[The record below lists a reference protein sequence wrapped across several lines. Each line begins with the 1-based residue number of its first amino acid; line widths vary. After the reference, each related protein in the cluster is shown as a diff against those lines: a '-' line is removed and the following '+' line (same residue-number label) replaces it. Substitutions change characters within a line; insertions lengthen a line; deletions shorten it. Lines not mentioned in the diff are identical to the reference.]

1 MNVRPSLHDKPP
13 AAQGLR
19 QSMAWIHAWL
29 GLLAGWILFAMFLTG
44 TASYFRPEITR
55 WMQPE
60 LRSAWVPAEQAAQ
73 AAIGHLQ
80 ATSPDALQWFIY
92 LPDDRT
98 AVTRVFV
105 RAKPDPAR
113 PAPRRPELKLDPATG
128 QPLAAR
134 DTRGGEHFYR
144 FHFQLQIPHPW
155 GRWLAG
161 VCAIFMLA
169 AIISGVITHKRIF
182 VDFFTLRWSKGQRS
196 WLDAHN
202 ASAVLALPY
211 HAMITY
217 TGLITLVAMYM
228 PWPVKA
234 NFDKPDDFTAA
245 AYGAPAEGKASGRR
259 APLQPVSPMIEAAT
273 RAWASDR
280 PRTIVVR
287 NPGDAAATVTV
298 LRGTAARLDARPD
311 SITFSGTTGQEL
323 SRSPS
328 PGPAVATAGA
338 MLGLHLGHFA
348 SPALRWIY
356 FFLGLTGAAMVGTG
370 LVLWVVKRRKPNA
383 APFFGLWLVER
394 LNIGAIACLPTGMAA
409 FLLAN
414 RLIPADFPDRAKLE
428 VSAMFWVWFGLAA
441 ASLLRPARRAWTET
455 LGLAAITFAAVPV
468 VNAATTDRGLIPS
481 LRAGDWLFV
490 GFDIAMLVI
499 AALCWLAA
507 LKTSRK
513 SQPRPAPLG
522 RAPTAAISR
531 PTPVRE
537 NADAL

>member
-1 MNVRPSLHDKPP
+1 
-13 AAQGLR
+13 
-19 QSMAWIHAWL
+19 
-29 GLLAGWILFAMFLTG
+29 
-44 TASYFRPEITR
+44 
-55 WMQPE
+55 
-60 LRSAWVPAEQAAQ
+60 
-73 AAIGHLQ
+73 
-80 ATSPDALQWFIY
+80 
-92 LPDDRT
+92 
-98 AVTRVFV
+98 
-105 RAKPDPAR
+105 
-113 PAPRRPELKLDPATG
+113 
-128 QPLAAR
+128 
-134 DTRGGEHFYR
+134 
-144 FHFQLQIPHPW
+144 
-155 GRWLAG
+155 
-161 VCAIFMLA
+161 
-169 AIISGVITHKRIF
+169 
-182 VDFFTLRWSKGQRS
+182 
-196 WLDAHN
+196 
-202 ASAVLALPY
+202 
-211 HAMITY
+211 MITY

-245 AYGAPAEGKASGRR
+245 AYGAPAEGKVSGRP
-259 APLQPVSPMIEAAT
+259 APLKPVGPMIQAAART
-273 RAWASDR
+273 WAGDR

-311 SITFSGTTGQEL
+311 SITFSGATGQEL
-323 SRSPS
+323 SRSPP
-328 PGPAVATAGA
+328 PGPAVATAGV

-370 LVLWVVKRRKPNA
+370 LILWVVKRRKPNA

-394 LNIGAIACLPTGMAA
+394 LNIGAIACLPTGMAT

-441 ASLLRPARRAWTET
+441 VSLLRPARRAWTET

-490 GFDIAMLVI
+490 GFDVAMLAI
-499 AALCWLAA
+499 AALCGFAA
-507 LKTSRK
+507 LKASRK
-513 SQPRPAPLG
+513 PQLRRPAPT
-522 RAPTAAISR
+522 RAPAAI
-531 PTPVRE
+531 PAPALVRE

>member
-1 MNVRPSLHDKPP
+1 
-13 AAQGLR
+13 
-19 QSMAWIHAWL
+19 MAWIHGWL
-29 GLLAGWILFAMFLTG
+29 GLLAGWTLFAMFLTG

-60 LRSAWVPAEQAAQ
+60 LRSLTVPADQAAQ
-73 AAIGHLQ
+73 AAIGYLQ
-80 ATSPDALQWFIY
+80 ATSPDDLQWFIY

-98 AVTRVFV
+98 AVTRVLA
-105 RAKPDPAR
+105 RAKPDPAK
-113 PAPRRPELKLDPATG
+113 PAVRRPELKLDPATG

-161 VCAIFMLA
+161 LCAIFMLA

-182 VDFFTLRWSKGQRS
+182 VDFFTLRWRKGQRS

-202 ASAVLALPY
+202 ASAVLALPF

-245 AYGAPAEGKASGRR
+245 AYGAPAEAKASGQP
-259 APLQPVSPMIEAAT
+259 APLQPVGPMIEAAA
-273 RAWASDR
+273 RAWGDDR

-298 LRGTAARLDARPD
+298 LRSTAARLTARPD
-311 SITFSGTTGQEL
+311 SITFSGVTGQPL
-323 SRSPS
+323 SKSPS
-328 PGPAVATAGA
+328 PGPAVATAGV

-348 SPALRWIY
+348 SPGLRWIY
-356 FFLGLTGAAMVGTG
+356 FLLGLTGAAMVGTG

-383 APFFGLWLVER
+383 APFFGLRLVER

-414 RLIPADFPDRAKLE
+414 RLIPADLPDRAKLE

-441 ASLLRPARRAWTET
+441 ISLLRPARRAWTET
-455 LGLAAITFAAVPV
+455 LGLAAVTFAAIPV
-468 VNAATTDRGLIPS
+468 VNAATTERGLIPS
-481 LRAGDWLFV
+481 LHAGDWLFV
-490 GFDIAMLVI
+490 GFDIAMLAI
-499 AALCWLAA
+499 AALCGFAA
-507 LKTSRK
+507 RKASRK
-513 SQPRPAPLG
+513 PQRRRFAP
-522 RAPTAAISR
+522 AISE
-531 PTPVRE
+531 PTSVRE
-537 NADAL
+537 NVDAL

>member
-1 MNVRPSLHDKPP
+1 MR
-13 AAQGLR
+13 GLR

-60 LRSAWVPAEQAAQ
+60 LRSVAVPADQAAR
-73 AAIGHLQ
+73 AAVGYLQ
-80 ATSPDALQWFIY
+80 ATAPDALQWSIY

-105 RAKPDPAR
+105 RAKPDPTK

-128 QPLAAR
+128 QPLKAR

-182 VDFFTLRWSKGQRS
+182 VDFFTLRWGKGQRS

-202 ASAVLALPY
+202 ASAVLALPF

-245 AYGAPAEGKASGRR
+245 AYGAPAEGKASGRP
-259 APLQPVSPMIEAAT
+259 APLQPVGPMIEAAART
-273 RAWASDR
+273 WAGDR

-311 SITFSGTTGQEL
+311 SITFSSATGQEL
-323 SRSPS
+323 SRSPP
-328 PGPAVATAGA
+328 PGPAVATAGV

-348 SPALRWIY
+348 SPALRWVY

-383 APFFGLWLVER
+383 APFLGLMLVER

-414 RLIPADFPDRAKLE
+414 RLIPADLPHRADLE
-428 VSAMFWVWFGLAA
+428 VSAMFWVWFGLAV
-441 ASLLRPARRAWTET
+441 ASLLRPARQAWTES
-455 LGLAAITFAAVPV
+455 LGLAAIAFAAVPV

-481 LRAGDWLFV
+481 LRTGDWLFV

-499 AALCWLAA
+499 AALCGFAS
-507 LKTSRK
+507 LKASRK
-513 SQPRPAPLG
+513 PQPRRPAPA
-522 RAPTAAISR
+522 RAPTPALAPAIPQSAS
-531 PTPVRE
+531 VSE

>member
-1 MNVRPSLHDKPP
+1 
-13 AAQGLR
+13 
-19 QSMAWIHAWL
+19 MAWIHAWL

-60 LRSAWVPAEQAAQ
+60 LRSVTVPADQAAR
-73 AAIGHLQ
+73 AAVSYLQ
-80 ATSPDALQWFIY
+80 ATAPDALQWFIY

-98 AVTRVFV
+98 AVTRVFI
-105 RAKPDPAR
+105 RAKPDPAK
-113 PAPRRPELKLDPATG
+113 PTPRRPELKLDPATG
-128 QPLAAR
+128 LPLAAR

-211 HAMITY
+211 HAMISY

-245 AYGAPAEGKASGRR
+245 AYGAPAEARASGRP
-259 APLQPVSPMIEAAT
+259 APLQPVGSMIETAV
-273 RAWASDR
+273 RAWAGDR

-287 NPGDAAATVTV
+287 HPGDAAATVTV
-298 LRGTAARLDARPD
+298 LRSAAARLDARPD
-311 SITFSGTTGQEL
+311 SITFSGATGQEL

-328 PGPAVATAGA
+328 AGPAVATAGV

-370 LVLWVVKRRKPNA
+370 LALWIVKRRKPNA
-383 APFFGLWLVER
+383 DPFFGLRLVER

-414 RLIPADFPDRAKLE
+414 RLIPAGLPKRADLE
-428 VSAMFWVWFGLAA
+428 VSAMFWVWFGVATL
-441 ASLLRPARRAWTET
+441 SLLRPARRAWTET
-455 LGLAAITFAAVPV
+455 LALAATTFAALPI
-468 VNAATTDRGLIPS
+468 VNAVTTDRGLLPS

-507 LKTSRK
+507 LKVSQK
-513 SQPRPAPLG
+513 SQPRLAPVG
-522 RAPTAAISR
+522 HGPKASISNPTS
-531 PTPVRE
+531 VRE
-537 NADAL
+537 NADAV